1 MSIQLDPQNVELL
14 LSGPLPTLNAIEQQ
28 PELVRVVVD
37 ALQLTP
43 GRTTEVTPEV
53 IAPADVRAQLVDT
66 SVVVTTE
73 AN

>member
-1 MSIQLDPQNVELL
+1 MNEIEL
-14 LSGPLPTLNAIEQQ
+14 Q

-43 GRTTEVTPEV
+43 RRTTEVTPEV
-53 IAPADVRAQLVDT
+53 IAPADIRAQLVDT